1 MITFERVIFPV
12 GQGGFAYENIDD
24 YSIVFDCGSNT
35 CPTRVTQ
42 YIRRLGDMRVGK
54 IDVLYVSHFDKDHVD
69 GITQLIDIVGV
80 KRAVI
85 PYVPEAFR
93 VAYNAITGGAYSSI
107 REIITRREIE
117 LDELREE
124 RNNNIDVW
132 EWISKPMLTMTD
144 WGVLD
149 HIFHGEGI
157 DSNLL
162 QDPEYVNQNKNRIN
176 DCFKTA
182 FGYQGPNAKGLILL
196 SQKTGGRLISNELFV
211 HGGMLSIKE
220 TAALYT
226 GDANLRANK
235 YVRKVKSFLCA
246 MIRGDLALMQIP
258 HHGSEYNVGSHFD
271 IDFPAR
277 YYYYHD
283 KSSERLCRNQTLYNT
298 LIGSHKLLDVRDVG
312 SDLIEQRVKIDP

>member
-1 MITFERVIFPV
+1 MITFERIIFPV
-12 GQGGFAYENIDD
+12 GHGGFAYENIEN
-24 YSIVFDCGSNT
+24 YSIVFDCGSNS
-35 CPTRVTQ
+35 CPTRVSQ
-42 YIRRLGDMRVGK
+42 YISLLDAKRKGR
-54 IDVLYVSHFDKDHVD
+54 IDVLYISHFDKDHVD
-69 GITQLIDIVGV
+69 GIRELIDVVGV

-85 PYVPEAFR
+85 PYVPAAFR

-196 SQKTGGRLISNELFV
+196 SQKTGGRIMSNELFV
-211 HGGMLSIKE
+211 HGEILSINE

-226 GDANLRANK
+226 GDANLRANN
-235 YVRKVKSFLCA
+235 YVRKVKGFLCA

-258 HHGSEYNVGSHFD
+258 HHGSEYNVGSHFV

-283 KSSERLCRNQTLYNT
+283 KSSERLRRNLPLYNNLT
-298 LIGSHKLLDVRDVG
+298 RSHKLLDVRDIG
-312 SDLIEQRVKIDP
+312 SDLIEQRVEIQP

>member
-1 MITFERVIFPV
+1 MFTFERVIFPV
-12 GQGGFAYENIDD
+12 GQGGFAYENIDN

-42 YIRRLGDMRVGK
+42 YIRVLDSMRKGK
-54 IDVLYVSHFDKDHVD
+54 IDVLYISHFDKDHVD
-69 GITQLIDIVGV
+69 GITQLIDTVGV

-85 PYVPEAFR
+85 PYVPETFR

-107 REIITRREIE
+107 REIISRREIE

-124 RNNNIDVW
+124 MNTNTDVW
-132 EWISKPMLTMTD
+132 EWISRPMLTMAD
-144 WGVLD
+144 WRALD

-162 QDPEYVNQNKNRIN
+162 QDPEYVNQNKNKIN

-211 HGGMLSIKE
+211 HFEELPINE

-258 HHGSEYNVGSHFD
+258 HHGSEYNVGCHFD
-271 IDFPAR
+271 IDFSAR

-283 KSSERLCRNQTLYNT
+283 KSSERLRRNLPLYDNLT
-298 LIGSHKLLDVRDVG
+298 SSHKLLDVRDIG
-312 SDLIEQRVKIDP
+312 SDLIEQIVKIQ